1 MEDKKM
7 KFTRTLAS
15 VAAAALAVS
24 SLAIGASAAVFKATV

>member
-1 MEDKKM
+1 M

-24 SLAIGASAAVFKATV
+24 SLAIGASAAVF